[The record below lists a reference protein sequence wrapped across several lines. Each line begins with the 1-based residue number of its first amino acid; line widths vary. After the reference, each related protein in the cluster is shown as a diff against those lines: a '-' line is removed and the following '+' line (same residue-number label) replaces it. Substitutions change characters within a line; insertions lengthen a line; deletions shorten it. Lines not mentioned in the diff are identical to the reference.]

1 MTSTGEGAM
10 AELNTVEE
18 IYDFVANALA
28 AAVDEPWKEIRL
40 ETEIWNTSTGFTGD
54 YTRDPAER
62 GVADLDVDRLDYAVA
77 KAIKKL
83 QTIMTSTAHEPW
95 NKATFRVTPDGEFFA
110 NFAYDADLSARLDAA
125 AARARRQ

>member
-1 MTSTGEGAM
+1 M

-18 IYDFVANALA
+18 IYDFVANALV

-83 QTIMTSTAHEPW
+83 QTIMTSTAHAPW

>member
-1 MTSTGEGAM
+1 M
-10 AELNTVEE
+10 ADLNTVEE

-40 ETEIWNTSTGFTGD
+40 QAEVWKTSTGFTGD
-54 YTRDPAER
+54 FTRDPAER

-83 QTIMTSTAHEPW
+83 QTIMASR
-95 NKATFRVTPDGEFFA
+95 F
-110 NFAYDADLSARLDAA
+110 
-125 AARARRQ
+125 ARAMESGNVSTDAGRRILRELQL

>member
-1 MTSTGEGAM
+1 M
-10 AELNTVEE
+10 AELSTVEE
-18 IYDFVANALA
+18 IYEFVANELA

-40 ETEIWNTSTGFTGD
+40 QAEVWKTSTGFTGD
-54 YTRDPAER
+54 FTRDPEER

-83 QTIMTSTAHEPW
+83 QTIMTSSAHEPW

-110 NFAYDADLSARLDAA
+110 NFVYDAELSARLDAA
-125 AARARRQ
+125 AVSARQR

>member
-1 MTSTGEGAM
+1 MPTGAGVM

-40 ETEIWNTSTGFTGD
+40 ETEVWKTSTGFTGD

-62 GVADLDVDRLDYAVA
+62 GVAHLDVDRLDYAVA

-83 QTIMTSTAHEPW
+83 QTIMASSAHEPW
-95 NKATFRVTPDGEFFA
+95 NKATFRVTPDGEFVA
-110 NFAYDADLSARLDAA
+110 NFVYDAELSARLDAA
-125 AARARRQ
+125 AARARQQ

>member
-1 MTSTGEGAM
+1 M

-110 NFAYDADLSARLDAA
+110 NFVYDADLSARLDAA

>member
-1 MTSTGEGAM
+1 M

-18 IYDFVANALA
+18 IYDFVANALV
-28 AAVDEPWKEIRL
+28 AAVDEPWQEIRL
-40 ETEIWNTSTGFTGD
+40 ETEIWKTSTGFTGD

-83 QTIMTSTAHEPW
+83 QTIMTSSAHEPW

-110 NFAYDADLSARLDAA
+110 NFVYDADLSARLDAA
-125 AARARRQ
+125 ATRARQQ